1 MTTNETKQQ
10 DLKNGCIG
18 CLSIL
23 VLLVIGFAGCSIL
36 FPVKQKTQAE
46 KVDDWYK
53 SASFYGCIR
62 KLKEQ
67 LRDPD
72 SYKDNGEYATSGDTG
87 GAAIYGLRGKKKINV
102 FILHPHKR
110 VSPIQEA
117 QMTSVLDA
125 NGILFCIIPSK
136 TPSNYT
142 CII

>member
-53 SASFYGCIR
+53 SASFYSCIR
-62 KLKEQ
+62 KLTEK

-87 GAAIYGLRGKKKINV
+87 NQKIIAWNFRARNGFGGYNNSSAICK
-102 FILHPHKR
+102 
-110 VSPIQEA
+110 VSKENGG
-117 QMTSVLDA
+117 SVSVSMV
-125 NGILFCIIPSK
+125 GE
-136 TPSNYT
+136 
-142 CII
+142 